1 MDETGKYQIQIA
13 EGQGIVI
20 GDGTKV
26 EQYFEERSRRG

>member
-26 EQYFEERSRRG
+26 EQYFEERPRRR